1 MKNIHSFFSV
11 QSFHFIGHG
20 SDGRLGEIVLERS
33 SRGGRRD
40 VGSLPTR
47 WSHGLVEVM
56 ETRWVTLALD
66 QYF

>member
-20 SDGRLGEIVLERS
+20 TDGRWGEIVLERS
-33 SRGGRRD
+33 SRGGRLN

-47 WSHGLVEVM
+47 WSNGLVEVM
-56 ETRWVTLALD
+56 ETRWVTLALNRSI
-66 QYF
+66 